1 MKKREDIYFF
11 DLPRLHSTLHL
22 SSILLN
28 INSSSSFQH
37 IGAAGVIEDTD
48 SDNVS
53 VVGWQVSVWTRNYRS
68 MLTLLASR
76 WFLSFLSYAALHW
89 PGRLAKKK
97 PIPRWFPPHSLKGC
111 PLSDHWCHW
120 EHFRIRSAEHKKCFI
135 TNEVWVLANSFS
147 TSGSF
152 VSPLSNTFG
161 AEHFDEKCFEA
172 TKRGGGGRPAGLRV
186 FIAGS
191 ESTWYRLYWLPLL

>member
-1 MKKREDIYFF
+1 MKITSIQVGEDDEKKGGHLFF

-37 IGAAGVIEDTD
+37 IGAARVIEDTD
-48 SDNVS
+48 SDTVFIVGGKYQCEL
-53 VVGWQVSVWTRNYRS
+53 VVRS

-76 WFLSFLSYAALHW
+76 WFLSFLSYAALD
-89 PGRLAKKK
+89 LASS

-161 AEHFDEKCFEA
+161 AEHFDEKCFE
-172 TKRGGGGRPAGLRV
+172 TRRR
-186 FIAGS
+186 
-191 ESTWYRLYWLPLL
+191 W